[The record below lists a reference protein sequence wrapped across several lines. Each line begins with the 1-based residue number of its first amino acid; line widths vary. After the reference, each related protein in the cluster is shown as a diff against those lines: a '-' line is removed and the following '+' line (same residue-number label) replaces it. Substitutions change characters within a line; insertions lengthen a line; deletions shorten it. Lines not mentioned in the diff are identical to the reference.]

1 MIDGWEI
8 KKISDVCIVIS
19 GQSPESKYYN
29 KDGEGLPFYQG
40 KKEFTKKTIGKP
52 KTWTTKVTKEAF
64 EGDILMSVR
73 APVGPVNLCQQHS
86 CIGRGLAAIRSSD
99 KIDNDYLFNFL
110 VKYESE
116 IVGNSGAVFNSI
128 NKTQISNIEIPVP
141 PIEEQKEIVEILD
154 KTFESIKKA
163 KANIQKNIE
172 NANELFQSKLNQI
185 FSQTGDDWENNALI
199 DFCKFIDYR
208 GKTPKKT
215 QRGIK
220 LITAKNVRMG
230 YLRDNPQE
238 FIDLNYYDKWMTR
251 GIPKKG
257 DVLFTT
263 EAPLANVTLLN
274 TSEKIALAQR
284 IITLCPDRS
293 LVIGEFLCYCLQSK
307 IVQDKIIDNGS
318 GATVTGIKS
327 KLLKKIKVPITHL
340 KKQKEIVETLDILYN
355 HIQSLLAS
363 YEEELENL
371 EDLKK
376 SILQKA
382 FSGELTNKNKA
393 A

>member
-1 MIDGWEI
+1 MRDGWEI

-19 GQSPESKYYN
+19 GQSPEGKYYN

-128 NKTQISNIEIPVP
+128 NKTQISNIEIPIP
-141 PIEEQKEIVEILD
+141 PTKEQKEIVEILD
-154 KTFESIKKA
+154 QAFESIDKA
-163 KANIQKNIE
+163 KANIEKNIE
-172 NANELFQSKLNQI
+172 NAKDLFQSKLNQI
-185 FSQTGDDWENNALI
+185 LSQTGEGWRNKKIEEVCQI
-199 DFCKFIDYR
+199 IS
-208 GKTPKKT
+208 GGTPKTSVKEYWT
-215 QRGIK
+215 G
-220 LITAKNVRMG
+220 
-230 YLRDNPQE
+230 
-238 FIDLNYYDKWMTR
+238 
-251 GIPKKG
+251 GIPWITPADMGKLVSREVSKTRREISKLG
-257 DVLFTT
+257 LEKSSAKLFPENSVILSTR
-263 EAPLANVTLLN
+263 APIGHLAINSVPMSTNQGCRGLIVSSEIESCFLYYFLLN
-274 TSEKIALAQR
+274 NKNLLNDLGTGTTFKELSRTVLGSVKINLPR
-284 IITLCPDRS
+284 
-293 LVIGEFLCYCLQSK
+293 VE
-307 IVQDKIIDNGS
+307 
-318 GATVTGIKS
+318 
-327 KLLKKIKVPITHL
+327 
-340 KKQKEIVETLDILYN
+340 KQKEIVETLDIMDN

-363 YEEELENL
+363 YEDELKNL
-371 EDLKK
+371 EELKK

-382 FSGELTNKNKA
+382 FSGELTNKSFA